1 MTGHALIPTHDA
13 VAQDAPAQDL
23 ITRLQA
29 QAQRHVVQ
37 TPGGGVCWRGFGAG
51 PALVLVHGGHGSWLH
66 WVRNIEALSRSFT
79 VWVPDLPGYGDSD
92 DVATGGLPD
101 LLDTTLTSLDL
112 LLGTDTPVDLV
123 GFSFG
128 GLVAAHMAARRPG
141 VRRLAL
147 LGPAGHGG
155 MRRPRGELLNWHR
168 AKDAAALEVCMRH
181 NLATHMLHDPTR
193 IDAVALRVHT
203 DSCERARFRSKEI
216 SQAGGLQAALDSQGT
231 QKLLAWGEHDVTA
244 LPTVLAQALSAGRAT
259 CQTHIVAGA
268 GHWVQ
273 YEAADEVNRLLLHW
287 LQA

>member
-1 MTGHALIPTHDA
+1 MELMA
-13 VAQDAPAQDL
+13 
-23 ITRLQA
+23 RLQA
-29 QAQRHVVQ
+29 QAKRHVVQ

-92 DVATGGLPD
+92 DAATGGLSD
-101 LLDTTLTSLDL
+101 LLDSTLTSLDAM
-112 LLGTDTPVDLV
+112 LGADTPIALV

-128 GLVAAHMAARRPG
+128 GLVAAHIAARRPG

-155 MRRPRGELLNWHR
+155 VRRPRGELLNWRR
-168 AKDAAALEVCMRH
+168 ARGAAALEICMRH
-181 NLATHMLHDPTR
+181 NLATHMLHDR
-193 IDAVALRVHT
+193 AHIDALALRVHT

-216 SQAGGLQAALDSQGT
+216 SQAGGLQAALGRQSAP
-231 QKLLAWGEHDVTA
+231 LLLVWGEHDVTTQ
-244 LPTVLAQALSAGRAT
+244 PEVLAHTLSAGRAA

-273 YEAADEVNRLLLHW
+273 YEAADEVNRLLLQW
-287 LQA
+287 LQD